1 MMQFEDILQ
10 KTQKRLDKD
19 QLEAVYADTNCVVSA
34 GAGSGKTTVLS
45 YRFLRLVLQRKAR
58 VDEILTLTF
67 TRKAAAEMHQRIHQH
82 LLLCKDDPEIAKQLA
97 TFSEAPISTLDSFCT
112 TIVRSDSVAFG
123 IAQDFVIDDEQNTK
137 NARKVAKAL
146 IDSWPQSEGARIVS
160 ELYAPDDLLDEVL
173 LPLAT
178 KHYFLPKKVEEG
190 LADTI
195 FEAVR
200 AEYESSLQQF
210 LTLLD
215 RYAAFTDSTKTVQG
229 YKDDALLL
237 QNKIQSCA
245 SITELKELL
254 CSKIGHR
261 RAPGKGKSED
271 FQYLKESLPEFRL
284 VRKKL
289 CIALSILTGREQLD
303 AVIDFCTDFVDAYQK
318 EKRISGVLTFSDVSS
333 LAVEMLIKNKSL
345 RAYYKS
351 KYRYIMIDEFQDNNE
366 QQKALLY
373 LLAEQPGQ
381 EGEGVPSA
389 SCLQR
394 DKLFFVGDEKQ
405 SIYRFRGSDVSVFK
419 QLSAEL
425 TSVGGAS
432 YELATNYRSEPAL
445 IQWFNMIFPS
455 IMAHGNESYEA
466 DFKELSFR
474 NPTQGIHSSC
484 TLLIKDYEP
493 DKSEAEEEEAKDS
506 DAEAYAVAS
515 MLRNMLDGDEYLIP
529 CEQGRRRPQPND
541 IALLLRSTSNQLSF
555 EKAFR
560 RLDIPYTV
568 QAARSL
574 MLESVANDLYA
585 MLQLALYPDDK
596 LAYAIV
602 LRSPFCNLSDSAIA
616 IAVDNP
622 IFAEDLDLKEP
633 DRSRLLTCK
642 AFYERLLWVIA
653 NQGLSDVAQAL
664 WYESGYYLSLATKPE
679 SQVYLEHFTFFHRL
693 AQMQEQQDKSISQ
706 FLDFLRENLAQ
717 NEKIDDLQVI
727 KELEQGVQIMSI
739 HKSKGLEFP
748 IVVLANTG
756 SKAKNRSK
764 AYSDYGPCALPF
776 ALKSPYF
783 VSETKQEYAQHAGQ
797 LFEEG
802 LDQALDRAELKRLL
816 YVALTRA
823 ETHLVISGVFGKQNR
838 DTAEDAQAS
847 THLKMLCDSLG
858 LAIDQIDER
867 EDDFLRIRKIQSVA
881 ETLFYTGNRTEEEL
895 FVKHIAQAR
904 LWYDR
909 SSAPYSVQ
917 KIRYATTALVQPS
930 QPVVSAMLPSLPA
943 DEILS
948 AYAEEQVTGFGTFV
962 HRLCEQYLRNTSLED
977 IRDLLPS
984 ELSRVLN
991 ASELS
996 TIIKDAQLLCE
1007 NLFRSSWYA
1016 EEIAPYPCETEV
1028 GFFQAWEH
1036 EGRRIVVEGSID
1048 LLVHTSQGLLVVD
1061 FKTDRYYSAEAHRQ
1075 QVETYMEAVRRI
1087 YGQPVRGCV
1096 LYLRN
1101 LDAMVTWEK
1110 GNDKNTV

>member
-10 KTQKRLDKD
+10 KTQKNLDKD

-45 YRFLRLVLQRKAR
+45 YRFLRLVLQRKAK

-112 TIVRSDSVAFG
+112 TIVRGDSVAFG
-123 IAQDFVIDDEQNTK
+123 IAQDFVIDDEQNNK
-137 NARKVAKAL
+137 NARKVAKEL
-146 IDSWPQSEGARIVS
+146 IDCWPQSKGARIVS
-160 ELYAPDDLLDEVL
+160 ELYAPDVLLDEVL
-173 LPLAT
+173 LPLAN
-178 KHYFLPKKVEEG
+178 KHYFLPKMVEKG

-200 AEYESSLQQF
+200 AEYESSLDQF
-210 LTLLD
+210 LTLLN
-215 RYAAFTDSTKTVQG
+215 RYTAFTDSTKTVQG
-229 YKDDALLL
+229 YRDDALVL

-245 SITELKELL
+245 SEGELKELL
-254 CSKIGHR
+254 CSKLGHR
-261 RAPGKGKSED
+261 RAPGKGKSDD

-303 AVIDFCTDFVDAYQK
+303 AVIDFCTDFVDAYHK
-318 EKRISGVLTFSDVSS
+318 EKRTSGILTFSDVSS
-333 LAVEMLIKNKSL
+333 LAVEMLIKNKPL
-345 RAYYKS
+345 RAYYKN

-419 QLSAEL
+419 QLSTEL
-425 TSVGGAS
+425 TSVGGAA
-432 YELATNYRSEPAL
+432 YELSTNYRSEPAL
-445 IQWFNMIFPS
+445 IQWFNSIFPS
-455 IMAHGNESYEA
+455 IMAHDNESYEA

-474 NPTQGIHSSC
+474 NPSEGIHSSC
-484 TLLIKDYEP
+484 TLLIKEYEP
-493 DKSEAEEEEAKDS
+493 EKSETEEEEAKDS

-515 MLRNMLDGDEYLIP
+515 MLRKMLDSDEYLIP
-529 CEQGRRRPQPND
+529 CAQGMRRPEPND
-541 IALLLRSTSNQLSF
+541 MALLLRSTSNQLSF

-560 RLDIPYTV
+560 RMDIPYTV

-574 MLESVANDLYA
+574 MLEAVANDFYA
-585 MLQLALYPDDK
+585 MLQLAIYPDDK
-596 LAYAIV
+596 LAYATT
-602 LRSPFCNLSDSAIA
+602 LRSPFCNLSDHA
-616 IAVDNP
+616 IAVAVNEP
-622 IFAEDLDLKEP
+622 IFDPGLELSES
-633 DRSRLLTCK
+633 DRNRFFCCK
-642 AFYERLLWVIA
+642 AFYDRLLWVIA
-653 NQGLSDVAQAL
+653 NQGLSDVANAL
-664 WYESGYYLSLATKPE
+664 WYESGYYLSLTAKAE

-693 AQMQEQQDKSISQ
+693 AQMQEEQGKSISQ
-706 FLDFLRENLAQ
+706 FLDYLRDNLVQ
-717 NEKIDDLQVI
+717 NEKIDELNVI
-727 KELEQGVQIMSI
+727 KESEQGVQIMSI

-764 AYSDYGPCALPF
+764 VYSDYGPCALPF
-776 ALKSPYF
+776 ALKIPYF

-823 ETHLVISGVFGKQNR
+823 ETHLVISGVFGRQNR
-838 DTAEDAQAS
+838 DTGEDAQAS

-867 EDDFLRIRKIQSVA
+867 EDDFLRIRKIQSIA
-881 ETLFYTGNRTEEEL
+881 ETLFYTGSRTKEEL
-895 FVKHIAQAR
+895 FRKHLAHAR

-917 KIRYATTALVQPS
+917 KIRYATTALVHPGQLG
-930 QPVVSAMLPSLPA
+930 VSILLPSLPTDA
-943 DEILS
+943 ILS

-984 ELSRVLN
+984 ELSKVLN

-1007 NLFRSSWYA
+1007 NLVRSSWYA
-1016 EEIAPYPCETEV
+1016 EEIAPYLCETEV

-1048 LLVHTSQGLLVVD
+1048 LLVHTPQGLLVVD

-1101 LDAMVTWEK
+1101 LDAMVSWEK
-1110 GNDKNTV
+1110 DNDKNTV